1 MMLNVFGSD
10 AFSFTKLVAAINL
23 IPHVPTRL
31 GQLGIFGSEGVDTL
45 TVAIEMENNALTLVP
60 TAARGAP
67 GVVKG
72 VQRRNIRDFRPVH
85 LPQRVAIMADEV
97 SGLRA
102 FGSETEEELA
112 MGRLNKKFMV
122 ARRDLD
128 ITHEFQRMGAMR
140 GVVLDS
146 DATTVIYNFGT
157 EFGVTP
163 GTANIALSNTAT
175 KVLQEVIGL
184 KGTIEDVLGGVMYT
198 GMHALCSKEF
208 FAALTSHPAVTETYR
223 YQMSSVL
230 REDRRYTGFEFGGV
244 FWEEYRGSVG
254 ATRFIAANKALLF
267 PMGVPDMFKSYF
279 SPAPYMET
287 VNTIGLPFY
296 AKSKDMDFDKGVEWE
311 VQSNPLHINTRPNA
325 VLELTAT

>member
-10 AFSFTKLVAAINL
+10 AFHFTKLVAAINL
-23 IPHVPTRL
+23 IPHTPTRL
-31 GQLGIFGSEGVDTL
+31 GQMDLFRSEGVDTL
-45 TVAIEMENNALTLVP
+45 TVAIEMENNVLTLVP

-67 GVVKG
+67 GVIKG
-72 VQRRNIRDFRPVH
+72 VERRNLRDFRTVH
-85 LPQRVAIMADEV
+85 LPQRVVVNADEV
-97 SGLRA
+97 GNLRA

-112 MGRLNKKFMV
+112 MARLNKKMVV

-128 ITHEFQRMGAMR
+128 ITHEFQRMGALK
-140 GVVLDS
+140 GIVY
-146 DATTVIYNFGT
+146 DADGTTVIYNFGT

-163 GTANIALSNTAT
+163 GTANIALSNTST
-175 KVLQEVIGL
+175 KVLQEVIAN
-184 KGTIEDVLGGVMYT
+184 KGTIEDVLGGVAYT
-198 GMHALCSKEF
+198 GMHALCSEEF
-208 FAALTSHPAVTETYR
+208 FAALTSHPAVTETYK

-254 ATRFIAANKALLF
+254 AQRFVAANKALLI
-267 PMGVPDMFKSYF
+267 PTGVPDMFMSYF

-287 VNTIGLPFY
+287 VNTIGFPFY
-296 AKSKDMDFDKGVEWE
+296 MKQKNMDYDVGVEWQ

-325 VLELTAT
+325 VIELTAT

>member
-10 AFSFTKLVAAINL
+10 AFHFTKLVAAINL

-31 GQLGIFGSEGVDTL
+31 GQMGLFRQEGIDTL
-45 TVAIEMENNALTLVP
+45 TVAIEMENNVLTLVP
-60 TAARGAP
+60 TAPRGAP

-72 VQRRNIRDFRPVH
+72 VERRNVRDFRTVH
-85 LPQRVAIMADEV
+85 LPQRCSVMADEV
-97 SGLRA
+97 SSLRA

-112 MGRLNKKFMV
+112 MGRLNKKMVV

-128 ITHEFQRMGAMR
+128 ITHEYQRMGALR
-140 GVVLDS
+140 GIVLDADGS
-146 DATTVIYNFGT
+146 TIYNFGT

-163 GTANIALSNTAT
+163 GTANIALSVTGT
-175 KVLQEVIGL
+175 KVLQEVISL
-184 KGTIEDVLGGVMYT
+184 KGTVEDVLGGVAYT

-208 FAALTSHPAVTETYR
+208 FAALTSHPAVTETYK
-223 YQMSSVL
+223 YQMGNVL

-254 ATRFIAANKALLF
+254 GTRLIAANKALLI
-267 PMGVPDMFKSYF
+267 PLGVPDMFMTYF

-287 VNTIGLPFY
+287 VNTIGLPY
-296 AKSKDMDFDKGVEWE
+296 YMKAKTMDYDVGVEWQ